1 MLLLLKSSSVRVE
14 FCCKDPANAWQETHD
29 LRNAM
34 KPKANIGKHHIVVLL
49 LSKITVLGSKTHQ
62 MNQPKPMAHHCMIR
76 CLASLSFILHNFR
89 LITKLLSLKGSQKVN
104 YSKKTISNS
113 LRFARLTWY
122 IWDSTLRY
130 IAFRHFPDVSFI
142 RPCLDLSFL
151 HCFTALLH
159 SWHHRHQTDQTPSL
173 WPFISDVVEPQMQ
186 PRQGGVLFQGLGQSL
201 AGDTWLEKH
210 EWSTQTCKI
219 LTIAFLIYSKK
230 LYSIHAGKLTL
241 PGQLTAWLK
250 KSPHYIYNFYQELFW
265 GNPSTW
271 FLMILNMSGR
281 TNS

>member
-1 MLLLLKSSSVRVE
+1 
-14 FCCKDPANAWQETHD
+14 
-29 LRNAM
+29 M

-151 HCFTALLH
+151 HCFTGASPLM
-159 SWHHRHQTDQTPSL
+159 TPSS
-173 WPFISDVVEPQMQ
+173 PNRPNTK
-186 PRQGGVLFQGLGQSL
+186 P
-201 AGDTWLEKH
+201 
-210 EWSTQTCKI
+210 
-219 LTIAFLIYSKK
+219 
-230 LYSIHAGKLTL
+230 LTL
-241 PGQLTAWLK
+241 HLRCCWAPNAAPSGWSSVSGPRPEPGRR
-250 KSPHYIYNFYQELFW
+250 HM
-265 GNPSTW
+265 TW
-271 FLMILNMSGR
+271 ETRMKHANMQ
-281 TNS
+281 NSHHSFSHLQ